1 MNTAYCVNYAR
12 FFHKAD
18 TRRSLLWV
26 LLVAA
31 ILVAPPVAQR
41 TFAQAV
47 TGYLIGSVTDPSGAP
62 VLNATVTVTNVEQ
75 GLIRSTTT
83 NDSGNYSQTQLVPGT
98 YRISVESKG
107 FKKFT
112 QDNVAV
118 EVGRS
123 ARIDVQLQIG
133 AVSDEVTVSAA
144 PPSIE
149 TDKAELATTMSA
161 RQLETLPTFNRN
173 FTSLE
178 YLLPGATLNPW
189 QHAASENPQGGLLV
203 PTNGMQFS
211 TTNFMLDGTDNND
224 PVLGIIVV
232 NPNIDSIGEAKV
244 TNSNFDAEFAQA
256 GGAVIQVETKSGS
269 NTLHGSA
276 FDFLQNNIF
285 QARDPFSQGLHDPG
299 TPSPEHRG
307 LPPLRA
313 NQFGGSLGGPIIKNK
328 LFFFGDYEGWRRR
341 LGGSVLTRVP
351 TAAEASGDLS
361 KLGTP
366 IYDPSSGAADG
377 TGRTAFA
384 NGIIP
389 ANKISQPAANILKNL
404 PSPNL
409 TTSNPFDPN
418 YSVNQVQGFDSDKF
432 DFRSDYY
439 LRSDL
444 RIFGRYSYAGYNLN
458 SPGAFGL
465 YGGPTPSGFGFE
477 GKSDTLNQNLSTG
490 FNYNL
495 GPTLLSDFRFGFNR
509 YRVLVRSLDGTV
521 ALADQVGIPG
531 LNIASRPDTLGLPQ
545 LNINGSAGFNLGYS
559 CNCPLDQIENVYQF
573 ANTWTKIK
581 GNHTIKWGA
590 DIRHAQNT
598 RLPSDGH
605 RSGVYSFDPSVTSL
619 EGQNNSGLGIASFL
633 VGAPSNFGRFAQV
646 STDQQDR
653 QNRMFYFVQD
663 AWRVNSK
670 LTLNLGVRW
679 DTWFPDYSKNKG
691 EGGRYDVTDNLV
703 RIAGVGGISSSADG
717 QTQWSNFSPRIGIAY
732 AMNEKTVIRT
742 GFGRSYF
749 QGTFGWTFNNLAAD
763 VYPTIVNQQLTQ
775 SSRFSPVFALNQAPP
790 AIVFPTIPSNGLL
803 PLLDGIG
810 VSYIPANQK
819 IPYADSWNFSVER
832 AFAHETTLQVAYVG
846 NVGRHLNG
854 GFDLN
859 AAVPGPGD
867 LNSRKPLYAKFGLT
881 QGIFDKCDCT
891 SSNYKAL
898 QIRGQKRFSRNYS
911 FLASYTFSRTTD
923 FGAFGTPTNQYDANS
938 DRGPADF
945 DRTHVFT
952 LSHELDLPFG
962 KGQYF
967 LSKASGPLNQIIGGW
982 KFAGVS
988 SFYSGQAFS
997 AGVSNNSFL
1006 NANQGSRPDQMSD
1019 PYSGVSQSAN
1029 GWFNPAAFAY
1039 PAQYTFGNTK
1049 RNSLRGPGIA
1059 KMDWSLFKVF
1069 DLSER
1074 YKLESRV
1081 EAFNVMNHT
1090 NLSNPDSNFDSGT
1103 AGKIFGTSQPMRN
1116 MQFALRLRF

>member
-1 MNTAYCVNYAR
+1 MQSAYRVNYAESQS
-12 FFHKAD
+12 KAG
-18 TRRSLLWV
+18 TRTASWLTALVTVMLL
-26 LLVAA
+26 LAPLAGRAA
-31 ILVAPPVAQR
+31 G
-41 TFAQAV
+41 QAV
-47 TGYLIGSVTDPSGAP
+47 SGNLIGTVADPSGAP
-62 VLNATVTVTNVEQ
+62 VMNATVTITNTDQ
-75 GLIRSTTT
+75 GMTRTTTT
-83 NDSGNYSQTQLVPGT
+83 NDSGNYTQNQLVPGM
-98 YRISVESKG
+98 YRLSVEAKG
-107 FKKFT
+107 FKKLT
-112 QDNVAV
+112 QNNVSV
-118 EVGRS
+118 QVGRS
-123 ARIDVQLQIG
+123 ARVDVQLQLG
-133 AVSDEVTVSAA
+133 AVTEEVTVSAA

-161 RQLETLPTFNRN
+161 RQVETLPTFNRN

-256 GGAVIQVETKSGS
+256 GGAVVQVETKSGS
-269 NTLHGSA
+269 NDLHGSA

-299 TPSPEHRG
+299 KPSPEHRG

-313 NQFGGSLGGPIIKNK
+313 NQFGGSLGGPIVKNK

-341 LGGSVLTRVP
+341 LGGSVLTHVP
-351 TAAEASGDLS
+351 TEAEASGNLGA
-361 KLGTP
+361 LGTP
-366 IYDPSSGAADG
+366 IYDPSTGNADG
-377 TGRTAFA
+377 SGRTLFSG
-384 NGIIP
+384 GIIP
-389 ANKISQPAANILKNL
+389 TARISQPASNLLKLL
-404 PSPNL
+404 PRPNL
-409 TTSNPFDPN
+409 TPANPFDPN
-418 YSVNQVQGFDSDKF
+418 YTVNQVQGFDSNKF
-432 DFRSDYY
+432 DIRSDYY

-465 YGGPTPSGFGFE
+465 YGGATPSGFGFE

-490 FNYNL
+490 FNFNI
-495 GPTLLSDFRFGFNR
+495 GPTLLSDFRFGLNR
-509 YRVLVRSLDGTV
+509 YRVLVRSLDGMQ
-521 ALADQVGIPG
+521 ALADQIGIPG
-531 LNIASRPDTLGLPQ
+531 LNIPGRPDTLGLPQ

-559 CNCPLDQIENVYQF
+559 CNCPLDQIENVYQV
-573 ANTWTKIK
+573 ASTWTKIK

-619 EGQNNSGLGIASFL
+619 AGVDNSGLGIASFL
-633 VGAPSNFGRFAQV
+633 VGAPSTFSRFAQI
-646 STDQQDR
+646 STTQQDR

-663 AWRVNSK
+663 AWRLNSK

-679 DTWFPDYSKNKG
+679 DTWFPDYSKNAG
-691 EGGRYDVTDNLV
+691 QGGRYDVTDNLV
-703 RIAGVGGISSSADG
+703 RIAGVGGISSSANS
-717 QTQWSNFSPRIGIAY
+717 QTQWTNFSPRIGIAY
-732 AMNEKTVIRT
+732 AMNDKTVIRT

-763 VYPTIVNQQLTQ
+763 VYPTVVNQQLSQ
-775 SSRFSPVFALNQAPP
+775 SSRFSPVFPLSQAPP
-790 AIVFPTIPSNGLL
+790 AVVFPAIPSNGLI
-803 PLLDGIG
+803 PLADGIG
-810 VSYIPANQK
+810 VAYIPANQK

-832 AFAHETTLQVAYVG
+832 ALAHETTIQVAYVG

-923 FGAFGTPTNQYDANS
+923 FGAFGTPTNQNDANS

-962 KGQYF
+962 KGQHF
-967 LSKASGPLNQIIGGW
+967 LSQAGGPLNQIVGGW

-997 AGVSNNSFL
+997 PGVSNNSFL
-1006 NANQGSRPDQMSD
+1006 NANQSSRPDQMSD
-1019 PYSGVSQSAN
+1019 PYSGISQSEN
-1029 GWFNPAAFAY
+1029 GWFNPAAYAY
-1039 PAQYTFGNTK
+1039 PALYQFGNAK

-1059 KMDWSLFKVF
+1059 KLDWSLFKVF
-1069 DLSER
+1069 DLAER
-1074 YKLESRV
+1074 VKLETRI
-1081 EAFNVMNHT
+1081 EAFNLMNHT
-1090 NLSNPDSNFDSGT
+1090 NLGNPDSNFDSGT